1 MPNYGPQSAPYRWI
15 RTPLPSTRFLEPYP
29 RIELNSTEL
38 QLLQPCSQSTSWR
51 WRAWPIT
58 RRVTGST
65 WCRSAQFS
73 LFRLLWT
80 PHWKAWARLKEIGTR
95 WNQRCLIFQCVP
107 IYLKG
112 RSFTSVFIFS
122 WGTPLKRQ
130 SVLLHTHTHTHTRP
144 VALQNCRFWCTH
156 IAETAHATVTKYSV
170 HVASGSGSTCS
181 GGVAIGYVL
190 PVRWLTSC
198 LPTKSARRRRCSR
211 AYTQS
216 DSPRGSTER
225 RGRSLL
231 STVVALSLIVGS
243 WCSCRSSCCR
253 RPTTY
258 FRSTTTSLSANW

>member
-1 MPNYGPQSAPYRWI
+1 MDPKVPPTGGSVPHYLIHGSLSRI
-15 RTPLPSTRFLEPYP
+15 HSS

-65 WCRSAQFS
+65 WCWSAQFS

-130 SVLLHTHTHTHTRP
+130 SVWLHTHTPDR
-144 VALQNCRFWCTH
+144 
-156 IAETAHATVTKYSV
+156 
-170 HVASGSGSTCS
+170 
-181 GGVAIGYVL
+181 
-190 PVRWLTSC
+190 
-198 LPTKSARRRRCSR
+198 
-211 AYTQS
+211 
-216 DSPRGSTER
+216 
-225 RGRSLL
+225 LL
-231 STVVALSLIVGS
+231 YKTVGS
-243 WCSCRSSCCR
+243 DARISQKLHMQPSPNIPCMLPLAPAQPALAALR
-253 RPTTY
+253 
-258 FRSTTTSLSANW
+258 

>member
-130 SVLLHTHTHTHTRP
+130 SVLLHTHTHTHQTGCSTKLSVLMHAYRR
-144 VALQNCRFWCTH
+144 NCTCNRHQIFRACCLWLRLNLLWRRCDRLCT
-156 IAETAHATVTKYSV
+156 
-170 HVASGSGSTCS
+170 SGS
-181 GGVAIGYVL
+181 VVDVMFAYQIGQ
-190 PVRWLTSC
+190 
-198 LPTKSARRRRCSR
+198 AE
-211 AYTQS
+211 AMQ
-216 DSPRGSTER
+216 
-225 RGRSLL
+225 
-231 STVVALSLIVGS
+231 
-243 WCSCRSSCCR
+243 
-253 RPTTY
+253 
-258 FRSTTTSLSANW
+258 